1 MPSTMPTPSEPSLWI
16 SRFQSRAP
24 VDVKQIAAT
33 LGLQIFELDN
43 MPPGASGKLYPDP
56 SSQSGFSIGVNKADS
71 FTRKRFTIAHE
82 IAHFLLHR
90 NEVSYG
96 VLDDTLYRS
105 EHLSGEQET
114 EANKFAAD
122 ILMPLPLL
130 RSMAQRLRNVEELAK
145 LFGVSV
151 QAMSIRLGIPLP

>member
-1 MPSTMPTPSEPSLWI
+1 MPPTISKATEWI
-16 SRFQSRAP
+16 SAFQSRAP
-24 VDVKQIAAT
+24 VDVKQIAER
-33 LGLQIFELDN
+33 LGLQIYELDD

-56 SSQSGFSIGVNKADS
+56 NSRAGFSIGVNKADS
-71 FTRKRFTIAHE
+71 YTRKRFTIAHE
-82 IAHFLLHR
+82 IAHFILHR
-90 NEVSYG
+90 NDVAHG

-105 EHLSGEQET
+105 EHLSGAQET

-130 RSMAQRLRNVEELAK
+130 RSIAQHLRSVEELAK
-145 LFGVSV
+145 LFGVST